1 MTHNTRTFDHWI
13 RTRFVEL
20 NSALEELY
28 MAQEDRA
35 NVESVG
41 EELKQQL
48 ESEGREII
56 STLLLEGNTDEGFD
70 HAFDL
75 LGNVGLYMAACRRHE
90 ITEPSRE
97 TVSPLTEASGLAMH
111 IGASIGVTP
120 RFATAH
126 LTTHNKALNG
136 VYKRF
141 TNLPAEQLF
150 IDYNTKGILAYKR
163 AADALLKTQSLG
175 ISHPITHDLLVV
187 AKQALQDVIN
197 SNAILFEKLN
207 ADDFFYCVRPYYKP
221 YRVGLQVYRGAN
233 AGDFAGINVIDILLG
248 LCFANEPSYS
258 QMLVDKFLYMMPE
271 DQRILRD
278 CMRRTSIIDDFLDA
292 QLDAQEKW
300 YQTNLTMFLEVCQM
314 HGETAIQHHNQ
325 LVEKY
330 IAKPSESLKESHLDK
345 VTASGPPLSV
355 LLSGLEKLRNRR
367 AAVKRKDLRTR
378 FDDIQTLKASL
389 HQTKKRTAHV

>member
-292 QLDAQEKW
+292 QLDAEEKW